1 MDLDPSVVWDFAGT
15 LMGTFKQRPRQL
27 PATVSRVDPNGTV
40 WLSMPGADGL
50 VPASTTADVSADDS
64 VTVEWWGNAYH
75 VTGNGTSPS
84 IGTRAASALRRTTA
98 AAAKVAGEAKGIADA
113 IGQHFWADDNG
124 VHVSN
129 ENGNATGERNILLN
143 SLGILLRQGSTW
155 LASFSDSAVAFYDGL
170 GNEAANIV
178 AQFGAD
184 GARIGRIGMNRIELS
199 EDGLVQFT
207 DAGVVGIIAGLSA
220 TNHTVD
226 VVTNPGTVVFDDVY
240 YYKTSQHD
248 DIYARK
254 TVNAE
259 YPFRSGYPE
268 TGVEKLLF
276 RVQRYSV
283 VSGQSS
289 LSTSYEVAVP
299 FGTSYSWQMPNT
311 SYYLKWI
318 VGSQG
323 KGLQLIKETADPYGA
338 SHTKMRVYCTGYT
351 TTGQLRSPVLM
362 FGEHSTTSAP
372 GLYAIALGQNST
384 SEGDNSTTF
393 GIGTSAAH
401 EAQMSIGKYNTNNP
415 DNALE
420 VGNGTA
426 DDARSN
432 AFAIGWDGTLHTA
445 KDTDTTTVADVL
457 TAASDVTIGAVS
469 YVQRGGVAA
478 LFIRASRSAATSGA
492 TTIGTLVTGKRPVME
507 TAAPAPSGSG
517 DVYVAADGTVTY
529 RPSGTVA
536 AGSNLYVRI
545 TYLVA

>member
-15 LMGTFKQRPRQL
+15 LVGTFRERPRQL
-27 PATVSRVDPNGTV
+27 PATVSRVDPDGTV

-50 VPASTTADVSADDS
+50 VPASTTADVSADDA

-84 IGTRAASALRRTTA
+84 VGTRAAAALRRATA

-113 IGQHFWADDNG
+113 VGQHFWSDDNG

-129 ENGNATGERNILLN
+129 EDGNATGERNILMN
-143 SLGILLRQGSTW
+143 SLGILLRQGSAW

-184 GARIGRIGMNRIELS
+184 GARIGKLGAAHSVIDSDGQRFYADDGSTQLANIGYGEVATQSGTAVAPYYTFGRRAANSAVGSMSVAEGLDTTASQSYSHAEGLGTTASGTLAHAEGADTTSSGMSSHS
-199 EDGLVQFT
+199 EGTETVASGNYSHAEGYGSASSGAFSHAEGLLTEASGDMAHAQ
-207 DAGVVGIIAGLSA
+207 
-220 TNHTVD
+220 NY
-226 VVTNPGTVVFDDVY
+226 GTVAG
-240 YYKTSQHD
+240 HD
-248 DIYARK
+248 
-254 TVNAE
+254 N
-259 YPFRSGYPE
+259 
-268 TGVEKLLF
+268 
-276 RVQRYSV
+276 Q
-283 VSGQSS
+283 
-289 LSTSYEVAVP
+289 
-299 FGTSYSWQMPNT
+299 
-311 SYYLKWI
+311 
-318 VGSQG
+318 
-323 KGLQLIKETADPYGA
+323 TA
-338 SHTKMRVYCTGYT
+338 
-351 TTGQLRSPVLM
+351 
-362 FGEHSTTSAP
+362 
-372 GLYAIALGQNST
+372 
-384 SEGDNSTTF
+384 
-393 GIGTSAAH
+393 
-401 EAQMSIGKYNTNNP
+401 IGKYNDNDP
-415 DNALE
+415 DNAFE

-432 AFAIGWDGTLHTA
+432 AFAVGWDGTLYTA
-445 KDTDTTTVADVL
+445 RDTDTTTVADVL
-457 TAASDVTIGAVS
+457 TAAQGVTIGAVS

-478 LFIRASRSAATSGA
+478 LFVRASRSAATSGA

-517 DVYVAADGTVTY
+517 DVYAAADGTVTY

>member
-15 LMGTFKQRPRQL
+15 LVGTLRERPRQL
-27 PATVSRVDPNGTV
+27 PATVSRVDPDGTV
-40 WLSMPGADGL
+40 WLSMPGTDGL
-50 VPASTTADVSADDS
+50 VPASTTADVGADDA

-75 VTGNGTSPS
+75 VTGNRTSPS
-84 IGTRAASALRRTTA
+84 VGTRAAAALRRATA
-98 AAAKVAGEAKGIADA
+98 AAAKVAVEAKGIADA
-113 IGQHFWADDNG
+113 VGQHFWADDNG

-129 ENGNATGERNILLN
+129 EDGNATGERNILMN
-143 SLGILLRQGSTW
+143 SLGILLRQGSAW

-170 GNEAANIV
+170 GNAAANIV
-178 AQFGAD
+178 AQFGAN

-207 DAGVVGIIAGLSA
+207 DAGVVGIMAGLSA

-226 VVTNPGTVVFDDVY
+226 VVTNPGTVRFDDVY

-259 YPFRSGYPE
+259 YPFRSGYPT
-268 TGVEKLLF
+268 TGVDKLLF

-283 VSGQSS
+283 VSGRSS
-289 LSTSYEVAVP
+289 LSTSYEISVP
-299 FGTSYSWQMPNT
+299 LGADYTWQMPGRTYYVKWHESAHTLELVKT
-311 SYYLKWI
+311 SA
-318 VGSQG
+318 
-323 KGLQLIKETADPYGA
+323 EPYGA
-338 SHTKMRVYCTGYT
+338 SHTKMRVYCTGYV
-351 TTGQLRSPVLM
+351 TTGQLRSPVLL
-362 FGEHSTTSAP
+362 FGEHSDMGAP
-372 GLYAIALGQNST
+372 GLYAVALGREST
-384 SEGDNSTTF
+384 SEGDNALTA
-393 GIGTSAAH
+393 GIATAAAS
-401 EAQMSIGKYNTNNP
+401 EAQTAIGKYNDNDPNN
-415 DNALE
+415 AFE
-420 VGNGTA
+420 VGNGTS
-426 DDARSN
+426 DNARSN
-432 AFAIGWDGTLHTA
+432 AFAVGWDGTLYTA

-457 TAASDVTIGAVS
+457 TAAQGVTIGAVS

-517 DVYVAADGTVTY
+517 DVYAAADGTVTY